1 MDLNHITAES
11 ALAPGLVYFDHAAAS
26 VPPRCVVDTMT
37 AYLNETARTG
47 PYLPAFRRET
57 YARVEQVRAAT
68 AAFVGANPSEI
79 AFTKNG
85 SEAISL
91 VAAGIDWQDGDEVV
105 LSDFEMISN
114 QAPWLQLQAQGRVKV
129 VVVPA
134 NADGVMEVDTLAKS
148 LTPRTRLISMAHLPN
163 VTGAL
168 QPIDAICALARERN
182 VWTLINATQTV
193 GMVPI
198 DVRALGCDFLATCGR
213 KALRG
218 PEGSGFLYVREA
230 LVTQLRPALIGWW
243 NASVDANGALSLPP
257 TAKRLEAGCP
267 IVPSILGMGEA
278 IAFAQSLGMADIY
291 ARVQQLTRYAVEQL
305 QTLPG
310 AEIYGPSKVEQRLS
324 LVPFNVKGLEADAI
338 VAHLEAAGVI
348 IEAGHFMA
356 TPILKR
362 FNIERMAR
370 LAVHYFNS
378 EQEID
383 RAVALIRE
391 LLDKRS

>member
-1 MDLNHITAES
+1 MDLNRITADS
-11 ALAPGLVYFDHAAAS
+11 ALAPGLVYLDHAAAS
-26 VPPRCVVDTMT
+26 VPPRCVVDTMS
-37 AYLNETARTG
+37 AYLAETARIG
-47 PYLPAFRRET
+47 AYQPAFRRET
-57 YARVEQVRAAT
+57 YARVEQVRAMT
-68 AAFVGANPSEI
+68 AEFVGAQASEI

-85 SEAISL
+85 TEAISL
-91 VAAGIDWQDGDEVV
+91 VAAGIDWRPGDEVI

-129 VVVPA
+129 IVVPA
-134 NADGVMEVDTLAKS
+134 NADGVMEVETLS
-148 LTPRTRLISMAHLPN
+148 RYLTTNTRLISMAHLPN

-168 QPIDAICALARERN
+168 QPVDAICALARERN

-218 PEGSGFLYVREA
+218 PEGSGFLYVRNA
-230 LVTQLRPALIGWW
+230 LIAQMQPVLIGWW
-243 NASVDANGALSLPP
+243 NASVDAAGGLSLST
-257 TAKRLEAGCP
+257 TARRFEAGCP
-267 IVPSILGMGEA
+267 IVPSILGMGKA
-278 IAFAQSLGMADIY
+278 IDYAQSIGMEEIF
-291 ARVQQLTRYAVEQL
+291 ARVQQLTRYALEQL
-305 QTLPG
+305 RTLPG
-310 AEIYGPSKVEQRLS
+310 AQIYGPSNIAQRLS
-324 LVPFNVKGLEADAI
+324 LLPFNVTGLEPDAI
-338 VAHLEAAGVI
+338 VAHLEASGVI

-370 LAVHYFNS
+370 LAVHYFNT

-383 RAVALIRE
+383 RATALIRE
-391 LLDKRS
+391 LLVTHA

>member
-1 MDLNHITAES
+1 MDLNRITADS

-26 VPPRCVVDTMT
+26 VPPRRVVDAMT
-37 AYLNETARTG
+37 AYLAETARTG

-57 YARVEQVRAAT
+57 YAKVEQVRAAT
-68 AAFVGANPSEI
+68 AAFVNASPAEI

-91 VAAGIDWQDGDEVV
+91 VAAGIDWQPGDEVV

-114 QAPWLQLQAQGRVKV
+114 QAPWLQLQAQGRIKV
-129 VVVPA
+129 VVAPA
-134 NADGVMEVDTLAKS
+134 NADGVMDIDTLAGT
-148 LTPRTRLISMAHLPN
+148 LTARTRLISIAHLPN

-168 QPIDAICALARERN
+168 QPIDAICSLARERG
-182 VWTLINATQTV
+182 VMTLINATQTV

-230 LVTQLRPALIGWW
+230 LIDGLRPALIGWW
-243 NASVDANGALSLPP
+243 NASIDAAGTLTLPP
-257 TAKRLEAGCP
+257 TAKRFEAGCP

-278 IAFAQSLGMADIY
+278 IAYADSVGMPAIFE
-291 ARVQQLTRYAVEQL
+291 RVQHLTRYAVAQL
-305 QTLPG
+305 QAIPG
-310 AEIYGPSKVEQRLS
+310 AEIYGPSNVDERLS
-324 LVPFNVKGLEADAI
+324 LVPFNIKGLAADAI
-338 VAHLEAAGVI
+338 VAHLEANGVI

-362 FNIERMAR
+362 FNIDRMAR
-370 LAVHYFNS
+370 LAVHYFNT
-378 EQEID
+378 EQEVD
-383 RAVALIRE
+383 RAAALIRD
-391 LLDKRS
+391 LL